1 MSVEN
6 TDRLR
11 DLSPPGLPV
20 SGNDGSGRADR
31 FLRFLEDELR
41 PTLGEAFRASGPIT
55 LVGHSTAGL
64 FVHYAVSARPE
75 TFRSVLSLDA
85 PMHLGNGRA
94 TDPLVQQAAGSD
106 GRVALVSL
114 ETRYGWPSDAW
125 ESLTQSAPADWTLV
139 RNVVP
144 DETHESM
151 AWPSVYPGIK
161 ALYARYSTVANPSVS
176 PMVRLGEFDA
186 RIPMDESMPPPRIL
200 LRQLV
205 EDQLLAVNATTAR
218 SALDRLAV
226 AYGEN
231 DDVCALLQE
240 IAALDGT
247 QIEGPPV
254 EELLAT
260 PRASAEAIQVLVGEW
275 RGYTQMEGATGR
287 LNRTGNVGDR
297 IR

>member
-1 MSVEN
+1 MSKSIVFGLTILFTVLAHTLVAAQAGDARGLRADLSWRSDRGSDQVRAYQFRSDLLDEDCRVFVALPSSHFDTTRAYPLILVFDGEWILQPVVAAASALARAGHAPEAVIVSVEN

-94 TDPLVQQAAGSD
+94 TDPLIQQAAGSD

-125 ESLTQSAPADWTLV
+125 ESLTQRKLSMTL
-139 RNVVP
+139 R
-144 DETHESM
+144 HQ
-151 AWPSVYPGIK
+151 G
-161 ALYARYSTVANPSVS
+161 
-176 PMVRLGEFDA
+176 
-186 RIPMDESMPPPRIL
+186 
-200 LRQLV
+200 
-205 EDQLLAVNATTAR
+205 R
-218 SALDRLAV
+218 S
-226 AYGEN
+226 N
-231 DDVCALLQE
+231 
-240 IAALDGT
+240 
-247 QIEGPPV
+247 
-254 EELLAT
+254 
-260 PRASAEAIQVLVGEW
+260 
-275 RGYTQMEGATGR
+275 
-287 LNRTGNVGDR
+287 
-297 IR
+297 

>member
-1 MSVEN
+1 MSQ
-6 TDRLR
+6 
-11 DLSPPGLPV
+11 LSWQG
-20 SGNDGSGRADR
+20 G
-31 FLRFLEDELR
+31 
-41 PTLGEAFRASGPIT
+41 
-55 LVGHSTAGL
+55 
-64 FVHYAVSARPE
+64 
-75 TFRSVLSLDA
+75 
-85 PMHLGNGRA
+85 
-94 TDPLVQQAAGSD
+94 
-106 GRVALVSL
+106 
-114 ETRYGWPSDAW
+114 
-125 ESLTQSAPADWTLV
+125 QSAPADWTLV

-176 PMVRLGEFDA
+176 PMVRLGEFAA

-205 EDQLLAVNATTAR
+205 EDQLVAVNATTAR

-231 DDVCALLQE
+231 DDVRALRQE

-260 PRASAEAIQVLVGEW
+260 PRASTEAIQALAGEW

-287 LNRTGNVGDR
+287 SLLTLTVWLEDSIPVGEFGMAQGPGHVIEYITTDDDQFR
-297 IR
+297 VGYMNGMRPRGMLVYEGTIENGVFAGEFLLRGVVFRMPDGSELPRVRFNLERVGP